1 MQIWKSPSNR
11 LKQKPR
17 EGIILLRKQDKVRMG
32 PDENFRDPNIKN
44 ADPKRKS
51 YFHTLFF
58 ETSRECFGGRNEN
71 GRRVRKE

>member
-32 PDENFRDPNIKN
+32 PDENFRE
-44 ADPKRKS
+44 R
-51 YFHTLFF
+51 
-58 ETSRECFGGRNEN
+58 
-71 GRRVRKE
+71 